1 MERKAR
7 DIPELLRE
15 LAGWKARADGGLPI
29 TVPVVTLWLRSGARA
44 TGFVAD
50 VRDPERGREA
60 SSVLLLQL
68 PEDRR
73 LAPFDALHVPLA
85 SVEAVT
91 VHDDERAGQARQD
104 ENAPQSKLELM
115 RRLKPVED
123 AVRAAGVQVRF
134 VVNVKDVG
142 ADAFP
147 ALEALAAAARTALE
161 KVAAQ
166 ADGKAAL
173 QPFSEVRLAIGATP
187 VAVEGAALVLATPVE
202 MTGWPTAEQ
211 LVLKIESAL

>member
-44 TGFVAD
+44 TGLVED
-50 VRDPERGREA
+50 VRDVERGRDTPT
-60 SSVLLLQL
+60 VLLLQL

-73 LAPFDALHVPLA
+73 QDPSDAIHVPLA
-85 SVEAVT
+85 AIEALT
-91 VHDDERAGQARQD
+91 VHDDLRAGQARQD
-104 ENAPQSKLELM
+104 APGPSSKLELM
-115 RRLKPVED
+115 RRLKPLED
-123 AVRAAGVQVRF
+123 AVRAAGVQVQF
-134 VVNVKDVG
+134 VVQVKDEG
-142 ADAFP
+142 ADALR
-147 ALEALAAAARTALE
+147 ALETLAAAARTALE
-161 KVAAQ
+161 KVASEE
-166 ADGKAAL
+166 DGKAAL
-173 QPFSEVRLAIGATP
+173 QPFSEVRLAIGRST

-202 MTGWPTAEQ
+202 MTNWPTAEQ